1 MLFNVTR
8 WPSILVFLIAGAAAA
23 LFAFVTVNLFSQAM
37 ASLAFLREFGPEA
50 VRHGALWQVGEL
62 TLWGVVSL
70 TCWMALVPVRASW
83 WVGNRGGRDDPE
95 RLNQSAGHSETQ
107 RAIRA
112 RRCSCRLGSW
122 PCLRPL

>member
-1 MLFNVTR
+1 MVLFNVTR

-70 TCWMALVPVRASW
+70 SCWLAFKVCEGELV
-83 WVGNRGGRDDPE
+83 G
-95 RLNQSAGHSETQ
+95 QYQ
-107 RAIRA
+107 RWA
-112 RRCSCRLGSW
+112 RRSREGETERRTS
-122 PCLRPL
+122 